1 MVTIRSHRSPFA
13 MAQKVGIAVATAAL
27 ALSGLAVAGAA
38 PVRAVLDPVP
48 GYLYGFAGSGVHAAP
63 VAGPAIDSP
72 LELPAGVAVDSLGNV
87 YIADAYGV
95 RVEKVDPSGTLSV
108 FAGTGTQD
116 FPTPGPAAS
125 TAIGEPVGVAVDASN
140 NVYLADQANHLIEKI
155 TPSGTLSIFAGTGT
169 DGLPTPGPATSS
181 NLSAPFGLAFDSS
194 NNLFVADEVG
204 QVIEKITPS
213 GTLSIFAGT
222 GTQGT
227 PTPGPATSS
236 SFDQPIGLAVDSTDN
251 VYVSDLGNLVIEKI
265 TPSGTLSI
273 FAGNGSSGEPTA
285 GLATA
290 SSFGEVTGLAVD
302 PSDNIYVADYSF
314 GLVEKITPSGTMST
328 IAGNGTLGL
337 PALGGPATS
346 SPLDFPIGL
355 AVDSHGGVLIADAY
369 AGRVDRIGQAAPA
382 PILVRAT
389 ATKRST
395 VLVSWRPPASG
406 TGKIVA
412 YAAVARDA
420 SGAIVS
426 ACFGIRSNRHCTI
439 GGLTSGHSYAV
450 GVFAVENMATGA
462 RGHVTVT
469 STESAFVDVLA
480 R

>member
-140 NVYLADQANHLIEKI
+140 NVYLADQANHL
-155 TPSGTLSIFAGTGT
+155 
-169 DGLPTPGPATSS
+169 
-181 NLSAPFGLAFDSS
+181 
-194 NNLFVADEVG
+194 
-204 QVIEKITPS
+204 
-213 GTLSIFAGT
+213 
-222 GTQGT
+222 
-227 PTPGPATSS
+227 
-236 SFDQPIGLAVDSTDN
+236 
-251 VYVSDLGNLVIEKI
+251 IEKI